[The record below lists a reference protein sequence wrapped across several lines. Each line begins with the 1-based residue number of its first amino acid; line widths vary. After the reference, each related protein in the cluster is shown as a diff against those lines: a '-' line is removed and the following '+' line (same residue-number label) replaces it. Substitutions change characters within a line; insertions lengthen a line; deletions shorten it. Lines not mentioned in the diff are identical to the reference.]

1 MRGSFRRAFDAVIAW
16 GMMFLLSADVPKP
29 VIRNVAR
36 RSPVGEQFG
45 KATITTISSRSRKA
59 TAEAS
64 YIARSADVARLS

>member
-1 MRGSFRRAFDAVIAW
+1 MRGSFRRAFDTVIAW

-45 KATITTISSRSRKA
+45 
-59 TAEAS
+59 EGDNH
-64 YIARSADVARLS
+64 YYFVAKPESDR